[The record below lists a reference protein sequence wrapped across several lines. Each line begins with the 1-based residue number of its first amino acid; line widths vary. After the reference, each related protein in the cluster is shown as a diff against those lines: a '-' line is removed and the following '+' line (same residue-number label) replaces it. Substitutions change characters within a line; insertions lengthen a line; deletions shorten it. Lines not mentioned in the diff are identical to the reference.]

1 MNIIVISSIVCI
13 QYFLGAEEFM
23 RAMNPGEYQGTENLT
38 PFSSSSSNGNG
49 TPRFRTPRRSFTNS
63 HSAAK
68 SSSRDSTTNQMTAH
82 LIPTLMSKV
91 GNISPTAKIRKQSK
105 EKTQFIKSC
114 NEKVSRRTPQSPS
127 NGDQLPNVSTTAKLE
142 LFIVCRFEK
151 LSSEDQNVLRT
162 ASIIGTGF
170 SRDVLYGILSP
181 RLRTQ
186 MFNSL
191 SSLVK
196 NQWVTDLNIDSPA
209 EYSFV
214 HPLLHQ
220 TLYELTPAGDKARLH
235 YAVAMFIEESYEGNA
250 THFAQ
255 LGRHYGLAKDC
266 RSKALEYY
274 VRAAVY
280 RMSNG
285 PLDYDVGLDLLTK
298 ALAFTESVMD
308 YGAILGIVMDRKDKL
323 INKRKELIEEENKAM
338 SPQVMKTPPRR
349 YFANFRTVPL
359 PTSMECTEDDSG
371 FKNCNL
377 TVKGTEIFLE
387 LFTDMEDNLEIEFKR
402 VVEQNKVGRKEI
414 WQEPHLLRRK
424 ELLSKIF
431 MKNEIR
437 KGVDVAFKNHR
448 RSSQRGSRMSLLFG
462 DSSNDL
468 VKEVNRPF
476 DQNSP
481 NVVLVSSKM
490 NQNICKIS

>member
-1 MNIIVISSIVCI
+1 
-13 QYFLGAEEFM
+13 
-23 RAMNPGEYQGTENLT
+23 MNPGEYQGTENMT
-38 PFSSSSSNGNG
+38 PFSNSSTGYG
-49 TPRFRTPRRSFTNS
+49 TPRFQTPRRSFTKS
-63 HSAAK
+63 HRAAK
-68 SSSRDSTTNQMTAH
+68 SFSRDSPTTQITASSNI
-82 LIPTLMSKV
+82 IPTMLKA
-91 GNISPTAKIRKQSK
+91 GNSSPTAYIRKQSK
-105 EKTQFIKSC
+105 EKSMFSKAN
-114 NEKVSRRTPQSPS
+114 NEKFSRRTPESPT

-162 ASIIGTGF
+162 ASIIGHEF

-191 SSLVK
+191 FSLVK
-196 NQWVTDLNIDSPA
+196 NQWVTDLNIDSLA

-214 HPLLHQ
+214 HPLLYQ
-220 TLYELTPAGDKARLH
+220 TLYDLTPAGDKARLH

-250 THFAQ
+250 THYAQ
-255 LGRHYGLAKDC
+255 LGYHYGLAKDC
-266 RSKALEYY
+266 GSKALEYY

-280 RMSNG
+280 SMSNG
-285 PLDYDVGLDLLTK
+285 PLFYDEGLRLLDK
-298 ALAFTESVMD
+298 AIAFSESAMD

-323 INKRKELIEEENKAM
+323 SNKRKELIEEEKKAM
-338 SPQVMKTPPRR
+338 LPQAMKTPPRR
-349 YFANFRTVPL
+349 YFANFKTVPL
-359 PTSMECTEDDSG
+359 PTSMDSTEDDSE

-377 TVKGTEIFLE
+377 TVKGTDTYLD
-387 LFTDMEDNLEIEFKR
+387 LFADMEDNLENSYKR
-402 VVEQNKVGRKEI
+402 VVDENNVGTTQI
-414 WQEPHLLRRK
+414 WQIPYLIKRK
-424 ELLSKIF
+424 ELQSKMF

-437 KGVDVAFKNHR
+437 KGVDVTFNKNNQ

-462 DSSNDL
+462 ESNNDML
-468 VKEVNRPF
+468 NEVNHPF

-490 NQNICKIS
+490 NQNVCKIS

>member
-1 MNIIVISSIVCI
+1 
-13 QYFLGAEEFM
+13 
-23 RAMNPGEYQGTENLT
+23 
-38 PFSSSSSNGNG
+38 
-49 TPRFRTPRRSFTNS
+49 
-63 HSAAK
+63 
-68 SSSRDSTTNQMTAH
+68 
-82 LIPTLMSKV
+82 MSKSE
-91 GNISPTAKIRKQSK
+91 NMSPTEKRRKQSK
-105 EKTQFIKSC
+105 EKSQFIKAS
-114 NEKVSRRTPQSPS
+114 NEKVSRRIPQSPS

-162 ASIIGTGF
+162 ASIIGHDF

-191 SSLVK
+191 FSLVK
-196 NQWVTDLNIDSPA
+196 NQWVTDLNIDSLA

-214 HPLLHQ
+214 HPLLYQ
-220 TLYELTPAGDKARLH
+220 TLYDLTPAGDKARLH

-255 LGRHYGLAKDC
+255 LGHHYGLAKDC
-266 RSKALEYY
+266 GSKALEYY

-280 RMSNG
+280 SMSNG
-285 PLDYDVGLDLLTK
+285 PLHYDEGLYLLTK
-298 ALAFTESVMD
+298 AIAFTESAMD

-323 INKRKELIEEENKAM
+323 SNKRKELIEEEKKAM
-338 SPQVMKTPPRR
+338 TPQVMKTPPRR
-349 YFANFRTVPL
+349 YFANFKTVPL

-377 TVKGTEIFLE
+377 TVKGADTFLD
-387 LFTDMEDNLEIEFKR
+387 LFADMEDNLENQYKR
-402 VVEQNKVGRKEI
+402 VVEQNKVGTTQI
-414 WQEPHLLRRK
+414 WQMPHLIRRK
-424 ELLSKIF
+424 ELQSKMF

-437 KGVDVAFKNHR
+437 KVDVTFNKNNQ

-462 DSSNDL
+462 ESNNDMN
-468 VKEVNRPF
+468 EVNHPF

-490 NQNICKIS
+490 NQNVCKIS